1 LVVVGLPEPRLERPD
16 DRNNPALQDDFKAQ
30 ARSAF
35 QSLKAQVEA
44 DGGNAIADFKQ
55 IIP

>member
-1 LVVVGLPEPRLERPD
+1 LVVVDLTKSRLERPD